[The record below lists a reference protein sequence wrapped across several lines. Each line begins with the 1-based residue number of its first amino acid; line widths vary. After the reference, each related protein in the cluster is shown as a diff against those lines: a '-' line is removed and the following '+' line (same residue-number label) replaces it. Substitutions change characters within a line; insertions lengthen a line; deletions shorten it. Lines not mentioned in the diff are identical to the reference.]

1 MKSILYIHQTLLGI
15 LLLGLSEYKMMISL
29 YVGMKVESILSQV
42 IRASFQRLDT
52 EVITTENRWNT
63 KSSEEVLLLLG

>member
-1 MKSILYIHQTLLGI
+1 M
-15 LLLGLSEYKMMISL
+15 LLLGLSEYKMMIPR
-29 YVGMKVESILSQV
+29 YVRMKVESILSQV

-52 EVITTENRWNT
+52 EVITTENRWDT